1 MSVGLR
7 SGLANLFDDAT
18 GATGMAESRYDFTGE
33 TVVVT
38 GASSGIGRAVAT
50 RFGAAGATVLV
61 GDVREEPRTE
71 GAPTHELIEDAGG
84 RAEFVR
90 TDVSDPGEVRT
101 LVAATGEFG
110 GVDVMVNNAGI
121 FRGARLLDADPDDL
135 DTLLGVN
142 VRGTFVGCQAAA
154 KQMRDRGVAGR
165 IVNTA
170 SISSELAQVTQSM
183 YDATKGAVKMVTRTA
198 ALELAEHDIRVNA
211 VAPGAVDTEIVPDDD
226 PKTTD
231 ADDRTDKSTP
241 LGRAADPADV
251 AGPYLFLASDDAR
264 FVTGEMLYVD
274 GGYQV
279 F

>member
-1 MSVGLR
+1 
-7 SGLANLFDDAT
+7 
-18 GATGMAESRYDFTGE
+18 MAESSYDFDGE

-38 GASSGIGRAVAT
+38 GASSGIGRAVAE

-61 GDVREEPRTE
+61 GDVREEPKVQ
-71 GAPTHELIEDAGG
+71 GPPTHELIEDEGG

-90 TDVSDPGEVRT
+90 TDVSDPEDVRT
-101 LVAATGEFG
+101 LVEAAGEFG

-135 DTLLGVN
+135 DTLFGVN

-154 KQMRDRGVAGR
+154 RQMCERGVAGR

-170 SISSELAQVTQSM
+170 SISSEFAQVTQSM
-183 YDATKGAVKMVTRTA
+183 YDATKGAVQMVTRTA
-198 ALELAEHDIRVNA
+198 ALELAAHDIRVNA
-211 VAPGAVDTEIVPDDD
+211 VAPGSVDTEIVPDGDA
-226 PKTTD
+226 KETD
-231 ADDRTDKSTP
+231 ASDDAGKSVP
-241 LGRAADPADV
+241 MGRAADPAEV
-251 AGPYLFLASDDAR
+251 AGPYLFLASEDAR
-264 FVTGEMLYVD
+264 YVTGETLYVD